1 MLNILH
7 NKINQVVPIVG
18 IQSIDNSIEI
28 EYTDPSGV
36 TDQQASLIQQILLNW
51 PLDLAKINK
60 SSILD
65 EKWNNEI
72 KNGYLTNYGWKL
84 GLTTADVTLLTG
96 VFLLAKEA
104 HLLGASEEA
113 SIIDTDGVSHTI
125 SITNFTSLM
134 IQYGQYRTNLSSW
147 YAEIKNQIEQALTI
161 EQLENIII

>member
-28 EYTDPSGV
+28 EYADPSGV

-104 HLLGASEEA
+104 HLLGAPEEA

>member
-28 EYTDPSGV
+28 EYADPSGV

-60 SSILD
+60 GSILD

-104 HLLGASEEA
+104 HLLGAPEEA

>member
-7 NKINQVVPIVG
+7 NKINQIVPIIG
-18 IQSIDNSIEI
+18 IQSINNSIEI
-28 EYTDPSGV
+28 EYADPSGV

-60 SSILD
+60 SSVLD

-84 GLTTADVTLLTG
+84 GLTTSDVTLLTG
-96 VFLLAKEA
+96 AFLLAKEA
-104 HLLGASEEA
+104 YLLGVSEEA
-113 SIIDTDGVSHTI
+113 SIIDTDGVSHSI
-125 SITNFTSLM
+125 SIINFTSLM

-147 YAEIKNQIEQALTI
+147 YANIKNQIEQASNI